1 MKKFLIVSL
10 IIVAA
15 LSSCKKDDK
24 SVFDK
29 SPDERLKEKLDAYQ
43 AQLSGAQDGWK
54 GLLVTDSGRGST
66 HSFYFKFNNENRV
79 VML

>member
-1 MKKFLIVSL
+1 MKKVLIFSL

-43 AQLSGAQDGWK
+43 AQLSGAQNGWK
-54 GLLVTDSGRGST
+54 
-66 HSFYFKFNNENRV
+66 
-79 VML
+79 